1 MTSHFC
7 QCDFCKRL
15 TYLNSYTTH
24 TFTKLLRIP
33 LFPREKIQIIDE
45 CSRCGKKGITSAKKY
60 AKERKRDLA
69 RLRKDISEKK
79 NVNQFAQALYT
90 LMIYNMEPEF
100 NKARKSL
107 PFDYETNPQIQLLI
121 AQGLS
126 RFGHQDEATI
136 YCRKAIVLG
145 AGKEAEEFLRYCETL
160 QTAAGNSTRNQLKP
174 KSATLAYL
182 PLTLVIALFIALGA
196 YLSKSSLN
204 YSNAWIVNGTL
215 QSYTFTIDNKTYTLS
230 PRGVEKIKI
239 GLGEHTLKMGD
250 QPAFSFTNND
260 PLIKQLLKKTLL
272 VINPDDMALLAVKKM
287 KENNQPGET
296 IYSHDG
302 QIRVLENVPFSKKG
316 FKQPLLSPLEKTDSI
331 ALFRPQNH
339 EGIIKQLQQI
349 NQPEAAE
356 KYARSALEMDPF
368 TEEAKL
374 LLPLAVKSMNDE
386 ETLAFLK
393 KQVDRVQSLLD
404 WHLYYQDYMKI
415 HHPET
420 DLEAEYF
427 ERCKQNPSEPE
438 GRYLLARVAKNREI
452 AHGYYEASDENYG
465 MKGMGYYTISHD
477 LYILGSFAEAQPYI
491 QKALLHDPS
500 EKRFRDLYENILL
513 GQRNYKKL
521 AELAEESLQ
530 TNPKPSDEIIQ
541 KTVLYLTCAG
551 SHQKAI
557 EAITKYAEEG
567 SAQYAQLN
575 ALRLYATRRNIKGY
589 LQNLRT
595 AKDAHVDFEEFLYNG
610 EIQLANDAL
619 TALDSAPWQDHLL
632 LYCAAMRQ
640 ENVALAE
647 QNMKQAIE
655 DLSEEALTQIADL
668 LSKAQSVTPDSVQK
682 LDIDAPDKALLLTT
696 FSWSNPEKKSEFR
709 ALAQLYN
716 FTPVY
721 PQLFLEELLSD

>member
-1 MTSHFC
+1 MASHFC
-7 QCDFCKRL
+7 RCDFCKRL
-15 TYLNSYTTH
+15 TYLNSYTTQN
-24 TFTKLLRIP
+24 FIKLLRIP
-33 LFPREKIQIIDE
+33 LFPGEKIQIIDE
-45 CSRCGKKGITSAKKY
+45 CSRCGKRGITSAKKF

-69 RLRKDISEKK
+69 RLRKDISDKE
-79 NVNQFAQALYT
+79 NVSRFAQALHT

-100 NKARKSL
+100 NKAKKSL

-126 RFGHQDEATI
+126 RFGHQDEAAI

-145 AGKEAEEFLRYCETL
+145 AGEEAEEFLQYCETL
-160 QTAAGNSTRNQLKP
+160 QAAVGNSIRNRLKP

-182 PLTLVIALFIALGA
+182 PLMLFFALLIAGVA
-196 YLSKSSLN
+196 YLGKSSLD
-204 YSNAWIVNGTL
+204 YSNAWLVNGTL
-215 QSYTFTIDNKTYTLS
+215 QSYTFTIDNKPYTLS
-230 PRGVEKIKI
+230 PSGVEKIKI
-239 GLGEHTLKMGD
+239 RLGEHTLKMGN

-260 PLIKQLLKKTLL
+260 PLIRQILKKSLL
-272 VINPDDMALLAVKKM
+272 VINPDNMALIAMKKM
-287 KENNQPGET
+287 KGNSQPGET

-316 FKQPLLSPLEKTDSI
+316 FKKPLLSPLEKTDSI

-356 KYARSALEMDPF
+356 KYARSVLEMDPF

-374 LLPLAVKSMNDE
+374 LIPLAVKSMNDQ

-415 HHPET
+415 HHPEI
-420 DLEAEYF
+420 DLVPEYAN
-427 ERCKQNPSEPE
+427 RAKQNISEPE
-438 GRYLLARVAKNREI
+438 SLYLAARVAKNREEARI
-452 AHGYYEASDENYG
+452 LYNASDQDYG
-465 MKGMGYYTISHD
+465 MKGMGYFAISRD
-477 LYILGSFAEAQPYI
+477 LYIFGSFAEAQPYI

-500 EKRFRDLYENILL
+500 EKQFSDLNENILL

-521 AELAEESLQ
+521 AELAEEFLRA
-530 TNPKPSDEIIQ
+530 NPKPSDEILQ

-551 SHQKAI
+551 FHQKAI
-557 EAITKYAEEG
+557 EAITKHAEEG
-567 SAQYAQLN
+567 SAQFAQLN
-575 ALRLYATRRNIKGY
+575 ALRLYATRHNIKGY

-595 AKDAHVDFEEFLYNG
+595 AKDTHVDFEEFLYNG
-610 EIQLANDAL
+610 EIESANEAL
-619 TALDSAPWQDHLL
+619 TALDSASWKDHLL
-632 LYCAAMRQ
+632 LYCAAMRK
-640 ENVALAE
+640 ENAALAE

-655 DLSEEALTQIADL
+655 ALSEESLTQIADL
-668 LSKAQSVTPDSVQK
+668 LSKAQSVTPDSIQK

-696 FSWSNPEKKSEFR
+696 FRWSNPEKKTEFR
-709 ALAQLYN
+709 ALAEHYN

>member
-1 MTSHFC
+1 MASHFC
-7 QCDFCKRL
+7 RCDLCKRL
-15 TYLNSYTTH
+15 TYLNSYTTQN
-24 TFTKLLRIP
+24 FIKFLWIP
-33 LFPREKIQIIDE
+33 LFPGEKIQVIDE
-45 CSRCGKKGITSAKKY
+45 CSRCGKRGMTSAKKF
-60 AKERKRDLA
+60 AKERKRNLA
-69 RLRKDISEKK
+69 RLRKDISDKE
-79 NVNQFAQALYT
+79 NVNGFAQALHT
-90 LMIYNMEPEF
+90 LMVYNMEPEF

-107 PFDYETNPQIQLLI
+107 PLDFETNPQIQFLI

-126 RFGHQDEATI
+126 RFGHQDEAAI

-145 AGKEAEEFLRYCETL
+145 AGGEAEEFLQYCETL
-160 QTAAGNSTRNQLKP
+160 QADVGNSIKNRLKP
-174 KSATLAYL
+174 KAATLAYL
-182 PLTLVIALFIALGA
+182 PLMLFIALLIAGVA
-196 YLSKSSLN
+196 YLGKSSLD
-204 YSNAWIVNGTL
+204 YSNAWVVNGTL
-215 QSYTFTIDNKTYTLS
+215 QSYTFSIDNKTYTLS
-230 PRGVEKIKI
+230 PSGVEKIKI
-239 GLGEHTLKMGD
+239 RIGKHTLKVGD

-260 PLIKQLLKKTLL
+260 PLIRQILKKTLL
-272 VINPDDMALLAVKKM
+272 VINPDNMALIAMKKM
-287 KENNQPGET
+287 KGNSQLGET

-302 QIRVLENVPFSKKG
+302 QIRVLENVPFSKRG
-316 FKQPLLSPLEKTDSI
+316 FKKPLLSPLEKTDSI
-331 ALFRPQNH
+331 TLFRPQNH

-349 NQPEAAE
+349 NQPAAAE
-356 KYARSALEMDPF
+356 KYARSVLEMDPF

-374 LLPLAVKSMNDE
+374 LIPLAVKSMNDH
-386 ETLAFLK
+386 ETFTFLK
-393 KQVDRVQSLLD
+393 KQVDLVQSLLD

-415 HHPET
+415 HHPEI

-465 MKGMGYYTISHD
+465 MKGMGYYAISHD
-477 LYILGSFAEAQPYI
+477 LYIFGNFSEAQPYI

-521 AELAEESLQ
+521 AEFAEESLQ
-530 TNPKPSDEIIQ
+530 ANPKPSDEIIQ
-541 KTVLYLTCAG
+541 KTVLYLTCG
-551 SHQKAI
+551 GFHQKAI
-557 EAITKYAEEG
+557 ESVTKYAEEG
-567 SAQYAQLN
+567 SVQYAQLN

-610 EIQLANDAL
+610 EIESANEAL
-619 TALDSAPWQDHLL
+619 TALDSASWRDHLL
-632 LYCAAMRQ
+632 LYCAAIRQ
-640 ENVALAE
+640 ENVAVAE

-655 DLSEEALTQIADL
+655 ALSEEALTQIADL
-668 LSKAQSVTPDSVQK
+668 LSKAQSVTPDSIQK

-696 FSWSNPEKKSEFR
+696 LSWSNSEKKAEFR